1 MAYEEVRMDHVAEL
15 RVRERRLRAKV
26 RATVAGDRAT
36 TDAERSSIVRH
47 LSSME
52 SILEHH
58 LDEVAPHDREYEA
71 YRLEFELPTFTYLR
85 RTYAIFYPE
94 AVAEPVC

>member
-1 MAYEEVRMDHVAEL
+1 MAYEEVRMDRVAEL

-26 RATVAGDRAT
+26 RASVAGDRIT
-36 TDAERSSIVRH
+36 TDAERRSIVRE

-52 SILEHH
+52 TILERH
-58 LDEVAPHDREYEA
+58 LDEVARDDRDYEA
-71 YRLEFELPTFTYLR
+71 YRLEFELPTFSYLR